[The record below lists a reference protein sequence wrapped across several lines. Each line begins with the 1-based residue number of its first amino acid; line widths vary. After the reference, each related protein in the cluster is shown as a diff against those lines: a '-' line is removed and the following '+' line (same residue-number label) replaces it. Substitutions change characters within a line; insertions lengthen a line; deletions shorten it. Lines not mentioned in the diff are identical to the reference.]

1 MPEAGVLRRD
11 RFDEALMARRMRMAA
26 GLAIH
31 WCIADATT
39 DVALGDVLLFSRG
52 GPLTGDTAEL
62 GYQLNPSARGR
73 GVAQEA
79 ARLAVDFARRPREEG
94 GLGVRR
100 LVAETAADN
109 AASNRV
115 LESLGF
121 EVYGREHAVDLLP
134 DATYGDGL
142 HWELL
147 PTVGD
152 RANELER
159 AQRHTGSS

>member
-1 MPEAGVLRRD
+1 MPEFAVLRRD

-26 GLAIH
+26 GLAVH
-31 WCIADATT
+31 WCITDAST
-39 DVALGDVLLFSRG
+39 DLALGDVLLFSRG

-73 GVAQEA
+73 GVAREA
-79 ARLAVDFARRPREEG
+79 ARLVVDVARRPRAEG
-94 GLGVRR
+94 GLGMRR

-121 EVYGREHAVDLLP
+121 TVYGREHAVDLL
-134 DATYGDGL
+134 DDGSYGDGL

-147 PTVGD
+147 
-152 RANELER
+152 LE
-159 AQRHTGSS
+159 S